1 MVVTICRK
9 TSNPISPPVKFGGGT
24 KLLRHDAPQYKAT
37 TLDSLH
43 TSEAGQS
50 ELPSLPPL
58 KVHHLHEFL
67 QTKKYI
73 TFGENDIS
81 SLDLRMFSFFLP

>member
-1 MVVTICRK
+1 MVVTIYRR
-9 TSNPISPPVKFGGGT
+9 TSNPISPPVKLGGGT
-24 KLLRHDAPQYKAT
+24 KLLRHDAPHYKAT

-43 TSEAGQS
+43 TSESGQS
-50 ELPSLPPL
+50 ELPTSLPPL

-73 TFGENDIS
+73 TVGENDIS
-81 SLDLRMFSFFLP
+81 SLDF